1 MTRLAVLL
9 LIAALLAG
17 CTRNVVTLPT
27 SVDEAASATPGALA
41 ERRATLSEID
51 GQVEARDAADDPWAP
66 AEDGRILNEG
76 GQVRTGRGSTA
87 LVTLSEG
94 SKIRLGPRT
103 VYGFSVLNPFLD
115 SLLTSLTLESG
126 QVWVLLNDGALDVET
141 PFGTAS
147 ARRAYLSVTYD
158 DGQGAVEVTC
168 LEGTCSFGDQEGAIF
183 IPAGQKLEHAEDKA
197 SRPEAMSLADYGDWG
212 LNVPEATQLAFY
224 ATEALS
230 QGSATVPVVPTL
242 SPTPAPPTRT
252 PRPTRT
258 LPPNQSTPTSA
269 PPTPT
274 FIIPTS
280 APAPTFPPVPII
292 GEHLVMAGETI
303 FCIGRTYGVVPAA
316 IAQANGIPLP
326 YAIIAGQVL
335 RVPAVQWFNIA
346 AGPTCTPQFVSPYP
360 GAPPSPPTTEITST
374 PSAPP
379 LNIEVNITC
388 WGNCGTQVGEYTLL
402 VEAQAS
408 GGVEPYTYSPS
419 QSFEVTFPHCVVGAG
434 AVTVTSA
441 DGQTA
446 TQSWTF
452 VDVSC
457 PATAVP
463 TDAPPTPLP
472 P

>member
-1 MTRLAVLL
+1 MQRLALFLLSAVL
-9 LIAALLAG
+9 IAG

-27 SVDEAASATPGALA
+27 SVGDSASATPGALA
-41 ERRATLSEID
+41 ERHATVSEID
-51 GQVEARDAADDPWAP
+51 GQVEARDTANDPWAP

-103 VYGFSVLNPFLD
+103 MFGFSVLNPFLD

-141 PFGTAS
+141 PFGIAS
-147 ARRAYLSVTYD
+147 ARAAYLSVTYD
-158 DGQGAVEVTC
+158 DGQGTVEVTC
-168 LEGTCSFGDQEGAIF
+168 LQGTCSFGDQEGAVF
-183 IPAGQKLEHAEDKA
+183 IPAGQKLEHAEDKT
-197 SRPEAMSLADYGDWG
+197 STPEAMGLADYGDWG
-212 LNVPEATQLAFY
+212 LNVPEATQLASY

-230 QGSATVPVVPTL
+230 QGSATVPVVPTR

-258 LPPNQSTPTSA
+258 LPPNRPTPTFA

-280 APAPTFPPVPII
+280 APVPTLPPVPII
-292 GEHLVMAGETI
+292 GQHIVQAGDTI
-303 FCIGRTYGVVPAA
+303 FCIGRTYGVLPAA
-316 IAQANGIPLP
+316 IAEVNGMFLP
-326 YAIIAGQVL
+326 YTIIAGQVL
-335 RVPAVQWFNIA
+335 RIPAVQWFNIP
-346 AGPTCTPQFVSPYP
+346 AGPTCTRQFVSPYP
-360 GAPPSPPTTEITST
+360 GAPPPSPTAEVTST
-374 PSAPP
+374 PAAPL
-379 LNIEVNITC
+379 LNLEVSITC
-388 WGNCGTQVGEYTLL
+388 ISNCGSQEGEYILR

-419 QSFEVTFPHCVVGAG
+419 QTLEVTFPHCVVGAG

-441 DGQTA
+441 AGQTV
-446 TQSWTF
+446 TKTWTF

-463 TDAPPTPLP
+463 TDVPPTPLP